1 MDRPFYS
8 VTFGDK
14 NTWDEWNL
22 MPVKAG
28 KIEFAT
34 PEVKTEHVEVP
45 GSDDSLDFTEVL
57 TGYPTYDSRKG
68 SVKFRFFNNGIS
80 ARSRF
85 NRLKNYL
92 HGRHMKAVIEDEPDY
107 YYIGRFMVGDFEPK
121 QGNWGD
127 VEISYVLNAYKLEIT
142 NANEDWLWDPFNFET
157 GVIREYGEIRIAP
170 TQTGTVFTVIG
181 SRKPTVPKFT
191 VLRCSGDSHNAPA
204 EAYVELVFN
213 RSTYRLPY
221 NKTTVIPQIVLMD
234 NEYEMTFNTK
244 GYEHCLSLSIDLQ
257 GGSL

>member
-68 SVKFRFFNNGIS
+68 SVRFRFFNNGVS

-127 VEISYVLNAYKLEIT
+127 VEISYILNAYKLENT
-142 NANEDWLWDPFNFET
+142 STNEDWLWDPFNFET
-157 GVIREYGEIRIAP
+157 GVIREYGGIVVNGK
-170 TQTGTVFTVIG
+170 TTVTVIG
-181 SRKPTVPKFT
+181 SRKPTVPRFT
-191 VLRCSGDSHNAPA
+191 VTGGALTLSVGT
-204 EAYVELVFN
+204 N
-213 RSTYRLPY
+213 RYSLPVGR
-221 NKTTVIPQIVLMD
+221 TVLPQIVLM
-234 NEYEMTFNTK
+234 NEEYKMIFEGNGTVEIEMAV
-244 GYEHCLSLSIDLQ
+244 
-257 GGSL
+257 GSL

>member
-34 PEVKTEHVEVP
+34 PEVKSEYIDIP
-45 GSDDSLDFTEVL
+45 GSDNALDLTEAL
-57 TGYPTYDSRKG
+57 TGYPIYDSRKG
-68 SVKFRFFNNGIS
+68 SVRFRFFNNGVS

-127 VEISYVLNAYKLEIT
+127 VEISYILNAYKLEIT
-142 NANEDWLWDPFNFET
+142 STNEDWLWDPFNFET
-157 GVIREYGEIRIAP
+157 GVIREYGEIVIDGK
-170 TQTGTVFTVIG
+170 TTVTVIG
-181 SRKPTVPKFT
+181 SRKPTVPRFT
-191 VLRCSGDSHNAPA
+191 VTGGSLTLTIGTNWYS
-204 EAYVELVFN
+204 
-213 RSTYRLPY
+213 LPVGR
-221 NKTTVIPQIVLMD
+221 TVLPQIVLMD
-234 NEYEMTFNTK
+234 EEYEMIFEGNGTV
-244 GYEHCLSLSIDLQ
+244 EIEMVV
-257 GGSL
+257 GSL